1 MTKSLHLLLLF
12 CFHFFAEC
20 TLYSQVSIL
29 YQVAIDIGGSW
40 GGSAS
45 SQELDIYA
53 MWQPLNG
60 KKWEVDRVGRGSGH
74 NLGRSFCP
82 SGRLCSFVTD
92 PVTCEG
98 YLFSRRDEDTE
109 DTEDTEDQDQDQD
122 QEVIVQNMADAVR
135 NGKAMKSK
143 FF

>member
-1 MTKSLHLLLLF
+1 M
-12 CFHFFAEC
+12 
-20 TLYSQVSIL
+20 SIL

-40 GGSAS
+40 GGSSS

-82 SGRLCSFVTD
+82 PGRLCSFVTD

-98 YLFSRRDEDTE
+98 YLFSRKDEDTE
-109 DTEDTEDQDQDQD
+109 DKDQNQDTEDQNQDTEDQDQDQD

-143 FF
+143 DF